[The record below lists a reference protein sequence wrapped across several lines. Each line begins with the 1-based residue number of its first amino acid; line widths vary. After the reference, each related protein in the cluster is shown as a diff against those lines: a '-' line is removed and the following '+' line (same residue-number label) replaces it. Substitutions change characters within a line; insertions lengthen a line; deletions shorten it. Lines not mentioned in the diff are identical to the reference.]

1 MDHAPPA
8 VTAKVIVQYKSKENS
23 YRAYDAVINQIQKI
37 PFRQKLIWQ
46 IKPFA
51 ARIWSPQGS

>member
-1 MDHAPPA
+1 MDHTPPA

-46 IKPFA
+46 IKPFD